1 MEETTMK
8 KVLAFI
14 WEWIKIVAIF
24 AAVLGMLWVWL
35 VPDNDGKS
43 NPDYWNT
50 HNVADRYDDIK

>member
-1 MEETTMK
+1 MK